1 MKKIFLITI
10 NICLAVLLFT
20 ACDDFLDIQPTGKVI
35 PKTGR
40 EFRALLT
47 EAYSAFP
54 SDRGKTVFRSD
65 ELVLDNATTTSEGL
79 NSFLDLWRWMDDDVD
94 ENTSSFSWRSFYYV
108 SYIANTIIEQGM
120 SMTEATDSERS
131 QLVGEA
137 YMLRA
142 YTHFVLVNLFGE
154 PYTHCNPEQT
164 KAIPLKLNSDVNAIL
179 KRNTVAEVYASILS
193 DLEKGEQLL
202 NVETWDVGYT
212 YRFNK
217 LSVDAFRAR
226 VYLYMGDWQNAYN
239 YAHSVVEKHGAL
251 EDLTTSKTLPS
262 HYKSVEAILSM
273 EDIMPAI
280 YQTEGKI
287 SPTLLSLYRSGD
299 LRKSKYYRQV
309 TASVSTLLKG
319 GSNEYSCTFRSAEF
333 YLTAAE
339 SALELNDLD
348 NAKLY
353 LISLMEK
360 RYHTSTIKRYK
371 DEVNNM
377 SQEELREKIYNERFC
392 ELAFEGHRW
401 FDLRRTTQPEL
412 QKTYQGV
419 TYILEKEDPR
429 YTLRIPSE
437 AIEANPGLAD

>member
-1 MKKIFLITI
+1 M
-10 NICLAVLLFT
+10 
-20 ACDDFLDIQPTGKVI
+20 
-35 PKTGR
+35 
-40 EFRALLT
+40 
-47 EAYSAFP
+47 
-54 SDRGKTVFRSD
+54 
-65 ELVLDNATTTSEGL
+65 
-79 NSFLDLWRWMDDDVD
+79 
-94 ENTSSFSWRSFYYV
+94 
-108 SYIANTIIEQGM
+108 
-120 SMTEATDSERS
+120 
-131 QLVGEA
+131 
-137 YMLRA
+137 
-142 YTHFVLVNLFGE
+142 
-154 PYTHCNPEQT
+154 
-164 KAIPLKLNSDVNAIL
+164 
-179 KRNTVAEVYASILS
+179 
-193 DLEKGEQLL
+193 
-202 NVETWDVGYT
+202 
-212 YRFNK
+212 
-217 LSVDAFRAR
+217 LSVQE
-226 VYLYMGDWQNAYN
+226 YIYIWGDWQNAYN
-239 YAHSVVEKHGAL
+239 YAHSVIEKHGAL

-339 SALELNDLD
+339 AALELNDLD

-360 RYHTSTIKRYK
+360 RYHTSMIKRYK

>member
-1 MKKIFLITI
+1 MKKIFQTTI
-10 NICLAVLLFT
+10 RICLAVLLFT

-65 ELVLDNATTTSEGL
+65 ELTLDNATTTSEGL
-79 NSFLDLWRWMDDDVD
+79 SSFLDLWRWMDDDAD
-94 ENTSSFSWRSFYYV
+94 ENTSTFSWRSFYYV
-108 SYIANTIIEQGM
+108 SYIANTIIEEGM

-154 PYTHCNPEQT
+154 PYTHCEPELT

-179 KRNTVAEVYASILS
+179 KRNTVAEVYASII
-193 DLEKGEQLL
+193 DDINKAEQLL
-202 NVETWDVGYT
+202 NVETWEQGYT

-226 VYLYMGDWQNAYN
+226 VYLYMGDWVNAYK
-239 YAHSVVEKHGAL
+239 YALTVIEKHGAL
-251 EDLTTSKTLPS
+251 EDLTSSNTLPS

-273 EDIMPAI
+273 EDIMPAM

-287 SPTLLSLYRSGD
+287 SSSLLSLYRSGD
-299 LRKSKYYRQV
+299 MRKSKYYRQV

-339 SALELNDLD
+339 AALESDDLD

-353 LISLMEK
+353 LTTLMEK
-360 RYHTSTIKRYK
+360 RYHKSTINRYK
-371 DEVNNM
+371 DQVNNM
-377 SQEELREKIYNERFC
+377 GKDELREKIYDERFC

-401 FDLRRTTQPEL
+401 FDLRRTTRPEL
-412 QKTYQGV
+412 QKTFQGV
-419 TYILEKEDPR
+419 TYILESEDPR

-437 AIEANPGLAD
+437 AIEANPGLAE